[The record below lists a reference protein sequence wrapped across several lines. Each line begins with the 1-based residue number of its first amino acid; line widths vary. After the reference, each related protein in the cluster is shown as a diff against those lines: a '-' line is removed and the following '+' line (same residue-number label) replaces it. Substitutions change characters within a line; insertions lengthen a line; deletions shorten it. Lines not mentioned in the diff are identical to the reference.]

1 MRALLL
7 EHDAD
12 GNLRAVVR
20 EIEESGLPEGDVL
33 IDVSHSALN
42 YKDGLAVTGKGKIIR
57 GAFPFVPGIDL
68 AGVVAE
74 SRTDAFARGDRVA
87 LTGWGTGEERWGGYA
102 GRARA
107 RAENLV
113 RIPEGMSAADA
124 MHAGTAG
131 VTAALAAEALGRL
144 GVAPGAGAVCVTGAS
159 GGVGSFA
166 VALLAHAGYDVHAVT
181 GSPDAHDYLRRL
193 GASTIVDRVELEAPA
208 PAMGKAR
215 WAGAVDTV
223 GGAILS
229 HVIATTG
236 RHGVVAACGN
246 AGGAELHTTVFPFIL
261 RGVVLYGVDSNTATA
276 GQRAEAWARLAAAH
290 AAGALGAI
298 ERTTITLEEVPVWA
312 ERITRGETTGR
323 VVVQVQP

>member
-7 EHDAD
+7 DHDSD
-12 GNLRAVVR
+12 GNLVSAIRDVDEA
-20 EIEESGLPEGDVL
+20 GLPDGDVL

-68 AGVVAE
+68 AGTVVE
-74 SRTDAFARGDRVA
+74 DRSRAFARGDRVA
-87 LTGWGTGEERWGGYA
+87 LTGWSTGEERWGGYA
-102 GRARA
+102 QRARA
-107 RAENLV
+107 RAEHLV
-113 RIPEGMSAADA
+113 RIPVGMSDADA

-131 VTAALAAEALGRL
+131 VTAALAVEALGRL
-144 GVAPGAGAVCVTGAS
+144 GVAPGVGAVAVTGAS

-166 VALLAHAGYDVHAVT
+166 VALLARAGYDVHAVT
-181 GSPDAHDYLRRL
+181 GSADAHAYLQRL
-193 GASTIVDRVELEAPA
+193 GATTVVERAELNAVAPA
-208 PAMGKAR
+208 LGKAR

-223 GGAILS
+223 GGGILS
-229 HVIATTG
+229 HLIATTG

-276 GQRAEAWARLAAAH
+276 DQRRAAWALLANAH
-290 AAGALGAI
+290 AAGVLSAI
-298 ERTTITLEEVPVWA
+298 ERTVISLEEVPAWA
-312 ERITRGETTGR
+312 ERITLGETTGR
-323 VVVQVQP
+323 VVVQVQI